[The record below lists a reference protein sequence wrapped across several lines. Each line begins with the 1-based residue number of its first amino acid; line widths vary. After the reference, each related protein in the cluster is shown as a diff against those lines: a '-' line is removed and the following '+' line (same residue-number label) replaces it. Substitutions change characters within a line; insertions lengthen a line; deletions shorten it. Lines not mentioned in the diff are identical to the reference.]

1 MKPFAYSRAGD
12 APTAL
17 GLISQPHTKF
27 LAGGTNLVDLMR
39 ENIEQ
44 PDTVVDITGLPFT
57 QIEEL
62 PGGGLSIG
70 ATVRNTAVAVH
81 RLVRERYPL
90 LSQAIVFGASG
101 QIRNMAT
108 VGGNLMQR
116 TRCPYFYDEAAQCN
130 KRYPRSGCD
139 AIDGVNRMHAILGGS
154 PSCIAT
160 HPSDMCVALAALG
173 AIVHVEGPRG
183 TRTIPFDAFHRL
195 PGDTPHIETDLQ
207 SDELITSVEIPTLDF
222 AQHSLYRKIR
232 DRASYAFALVRVAAA
247 LATERG
253 VITHVRIALGGVAH
267 KPWRAFEAERV
278 LVGATATTE
287 TYSRAAE
294 AELASARGFGHNDF
308 KIELAKRTV
317 VSVLS
322 DLTGQRGTS

>member
-1 MKPFAYSRAGD
+1 MKPFAYARPGD
-12 APTAL
+12 SPAAL
-17 GLISQPHTKF
+17 ALISQPRAKF
-27 LAGGTNLVDLMR
+27 LGGGTNLVDLMR

-44 PDTVVDITGLPFT
+44 PDTVIDVTGLPFT

-116 TRCPYFYDEAAQCN
+116 TRCPYFYDDAARCN
-130 KRYPRSGCD
+130 KRHPQSGCD
-139 AIDGVNRMHAILGGS
+139 AIDGVNRMHAVLGAS
-154 PSCIAT
+154 SSCIAT

-173 AIVHVEGPRG
+173 AIVHVDGPRG

-207 SDELITSVEIPTLDF
+207 GDELITSVEIPPLPF
-222 AQHSLYRKIR
+222 ATCSLYRKIR
-232 DRASYAFALVRVAAA
+232 DRASYAFALVSVAAA
-247 LATERG
+247 VATERG
-253 VITHVRIALGGVAH
+253 VITDVRIAFGGVAH

-278 LVGATATTE
+278 LAGAAATTE

-294 AELASARGFGHNDF
+294 AELAGARGYGHNDF
-308 KIELAKRTV
+308 KIELAKRTL
-317 VSVLS
+317 VSVLT
-322 DLTGQRGTS
+322 DLTAQRGTS